1 MCIFQGE
8 GVAYR
13 GRVLIELETKM
24 DTQPTKLVED
34 VLSDD
39 IVRVQVCRIPEGRHP
54 ERFSIECYK
63 AKTKV
68 ITLANNKGARNTV
81 NQSKLE
87 M

>member
-1 MCIFQGE
+1 MFLQGE

-39 IVRVQVCRIPEGRHP
+39 IVRVQVCRIPVGRYP
-54 ERFSIECYK
+54 
-63 AKTKV
+63 
-68 ITLANNKGARNTV
+68 
-81 NQSKLE
+81 
-87 M
+87 

>member
-1 MCIFQGE
+1 MLVEWRFCLFQGE

-39 IVRVQVCRIPEGRHP
+39 IVRVQVC
-54 ERFSIECYK
+54 
-63 AKTKV
+63 
-68 ITLANNKGARNTV
+68 
-81 NQSKLE
+81 NQNPK
-87 M
+87 

>member
-1 MCIFQGE
+1 MEVLSILVLGHFESTESVFFCQGE

-39 IVRVQVCRIPEGRHP
+39 IVRVQVC
-54 ERFSIECYK
+54 
-63 AKTKV
+63 
-68 ITLANNKGARNTV
+68 
-81 NQSKLE
+81 NQNSK
-87 M
+87 